1 MTKHP
6 NKLKEE
12 CRQEAYDYYHE
23 NIEPLPKK
31 EDGSFDES
39 SGEMSNNEADAFR
52 HAYTSGVFSKE
63 YYSKTIADFLGQGNE
78 IKNPNPE
85 NQRNMD
91 LWNNNVGRK
100 YSKKSKNRQELAE
113 LLKIALKNGE
123 LIISLDD
130 PRKYDGPKPLI
141 NLERSVI
148 MIKQKASGLNE
159 MFYDFIKEK
168 MMSLDEF
175 IEEIEKGNYQ
185 GYQIIEN
192 NGTEY
197 VRSKPDKVI
206 SNNLG

>member
-31 EDGSFDES
+31 KDGSFDES
-39 SGEMSNNEADAFR
+39 TGKMSNNEADAFR

-91 LWNNNVGRK
+91 LWNNNVGRE
-100 YSKKSKNRQELAE
+100 YSVHAKNREELAQS
-113 LLKIALKNGE
+113 LKIALKNGE

-130 PRKYDGPKPLI
+130 PRKYTRPKLLI
-141 NLERSVI
+141 DLERSVI

-175 IEEIEKGNYQ
+175 IEEIKKGNYQ

>member
-1 MTKHP
+1 MLIRVAFF
-6 NKLKEE
+6 LK
-12 CRQEAYDYYHE
+12 
-23 NIEPLPKK
+23 NIIQ
-31 EDGSFDES
+31 
-39 SGEMSNNEADAFR
+39 
-52 HAYTSGVFSKE
+52 
-63 YYSKTIADFLGQGNE
+63 KTIADFLGQGNE

-100 YSKKSKNRQELAE
+100 YSKKSKNRQELAQ

-175 IEEIEKGNYQ
+175 IEEIKKGNYQ

-192 NGTEY
+192 KGTEY
-197 VRSKPDKVI
+197 VRSKPDKVT

>member
-12 CRQEAYDYYHE
+12 CRQEAYEYYHE

-39 SGEMSNNEADAFR
+39 TGKMSNNEADAFR

-63 YYSKTIADFLGQGNE
+63 YYSKTIADLLGQGNE

-100 YSKKSKNRQELAE
+100 YSKKSKNRQELAQ

-175 IEEIEKGNYQ
+175 IEEIKKGNYQ

-192 NGTEY
+192 NGVKY
-197 VRSKPDKVI
+197 VRSKPDKVA